1 MDLILQNENHV
12 WISFYRMRSWV
23 DLILQNEIHELS
35 RQNDLLQR
43 ELKDK
48 EREINKERRD
58 SERVRS

>member
-1 MDLILQNENHV
+1 M
-12 WISFYRMRSWV
+12 

-58 SERVRS
+58 SERIRS

>member
-1 MDLILQNENHV
+1 MTFRFQFQRLGGSGGSRDI
-12 WISFYRMRSWV
+12 RS
-23 DLILQNEIHELS
+23 LQNEIHELS

>member
-1 MDLILQNENHV
+1 M
-12 WISFYRMRSWV
+12 